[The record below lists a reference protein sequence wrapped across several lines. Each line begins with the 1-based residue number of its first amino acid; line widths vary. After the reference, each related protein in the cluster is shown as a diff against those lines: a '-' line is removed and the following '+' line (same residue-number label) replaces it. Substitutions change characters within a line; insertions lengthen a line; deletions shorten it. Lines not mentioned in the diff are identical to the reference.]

1 MFFMDYVSLDLD
13 EAEDSLDC
21 TTKELSSSASNI
33 GGFVEKAVS
42 APDGDGAERD
52 KVGSDFLE
60 SDGPGNDEVEESKTR
75 CRSPKASE
83 DEKHAEICTEDGA
96 KQVFTPFDQVKCSVS
111 EVNNVGPKIVSNL
124 DCLQSLE
131 GSVVDDLDPTK
142 LYEDRI
148 FMLDEKHEVMGYA
161 PKVFDGLPKPN
172 KQGNVA
178 GGTSDEEEASPDDLQ
193 GSATI
198 VNQAL
203 YSDFP
208 AIDVDGDLKVSPGL
222 DACPSDSGAFSPPIV
237 SSSSGIAEVAL
248 TRVRGAANGAKKEED
263 RNKGPAGKMN
273 IQVETEAKPS
283 YAISTKK
290 ENVES
295 KEDALPSSGG
305 SSPFLSEGLEYV
317 DKVKIKE
324 VEVKSSD
331 KEVRYSE
338 NKMEDTVDT
347 KTEVSNE
354 VGLDEVESEEEGSDR
369 GSEEADSGEEFS
381 EEEGNLCS
389 VAEEDSDV
397 DGAEDVSPAC
407 PPIADPKGNEEEESF
422 EVNSLVSEF
431 EVKPHVSDYGVKPP
445 VLEFFEP
452 SIVLPNVSYDLEK
465 CGFIVDQNSVIK
477 GN

>member
-1 MFFMDYVSLDLD
+1 M
-13 EAEDSLDC
+13 
-21 TTKELSSSASNI
+21 
-33 GGFVEKAVS
+33 
-42 APDGDGAERD
+42 APEMMKLR
-52 KVGSDFLE
+52 
-60 SDGPGNDEVEESKTR
+60 NR
-75 CRSPKASE
+75 R
-83 DEKHAEICTEDGA
+83 
-96 KQVFTPFDQVKCSVS
+96 
-111 EVNNVGPKIVSNL
+111 N
-124 DCLQSLE
+124 
-131 GSVVDDLDPTK
+131 VVDRLKPQRMRNMPRYVLRMERNK
-142 LYEDRI
+142 SSPLLIRI

-178 GGTSDEEEASPDDLQ
+178 GGTSDEEEASPDDLQVSPLNIGPMVSVSDCAIAAHNGIALDCGDLDKGNGLENEGKQTVKMESHGNQARLMFDVKPKPQIMKQ